1 MSQQNRGAIIW
12 QKIHGAFTSRG
23 LRPERKNNSN
33 NSKIFSV
40 SLQYERVVAKKETKM
55 NSEKVLMGK
64 RKKIALVAHENKKED
79 LLKWVKF
86 NKYARTT
93 RTI

>member
-1 MSQQNRGAIIW
+1 
-12 QKIHGAFTSRG
+12 
-23 LRPERKNNSN
+23 
-33 NSKIFSV
+33 
-40 SLQYERVVAKKETKM
+40 M